1 MLWPDTE
8 TFYIHSIKEIE
19 QFSGSMPVEITNNDA
34 KIIGQPEL
42 SDDEV
47 KLLERVE
54 RLPNKIILDDK
65 CFVLDGDELRFTD
78 KIDYSKALQAYE
90 VTIGQKSIDG
100 ILPARGW

>member
-1 MLWPDTE
+1 
-8 TFYIHSIKEIE
+8 
-19 QFSGSMPVEITNNDA
+19 MPVEITNNDA

-65 CFVLDGDELRFTD
+65 CFVLDGDEL
-78 KIDYSKALQAYE
+78 S
-90 VTIGQKSIDG
+90 
-100 ILPARGW
+100 